1 MVGLGR
7 RMARSAGVGAGAR
20 VVVMVCRWL
29 GRRRRGFCGVG
40 GVTGV
45 GVVAVL
51 AVAG

>member
-1 MVGLGR
+1 
-7 RMARSAGVGAGAR
+7 MARSAGVGAGAR
-20 VVVMVCRWL
+20 AVVRVCRGL

>member
-7 RMARSAGVGAGAR
+7 RRARSAGVGAGAQVGVR
-20 VVVMVCRWL
+20 VCRGG
-29 GRRRRGFCGVG
+29 GRRRRGFCGVC

-45 GVVAVL
+45 GVGCVL